1 MVAAQKLDAATM
13 VAEAETDAG
22 TDDWGEPSGYW
33 REGLDVLVDA
43 LESEARLSETGRMAM
58 GVRLGQYLRNRLAV
72 VDWRAG
78 HGDELD
84 VAIEGPLIITG
95 LPRTGTTALSNLLA
109 ADPATRSLRV
119 WESGSPVPPP
129 EAATQHDD
137 DRIAATQAGLDIFE
151 QMVPAM
157 KAMHHDTATSTA
169 ESIDLLG
176 MSFHTHHF
184 AGMADVASYDQ
195 WWLECDMVPAY
206 RFHREVL
213 EMLGSRCPP
222 RRWHLKNPPDLF
234 CLEAVAAVY
243 PEARF
248 VWTHRH
254 PADVLASVASLV
266 ATVQTLVTDDVDAH
280 GVGAHQLDLWATAVE
295 RGMGWRADHP
305 DRFVDVAMVDIV
317 SRPVE
322 AVAGIYD
329 AAGWELT
336 ADAEQAMATWAEAN
350 ALGRHGEH
358 RPDPAEFGLDP
369 ARITERFVEY
379 VDRFGLEET

>member
-1 MVAAQKLDAATM
+1 MMAAHKLDAATM
-13 VAEAETDAG
+13 VAEAEADAG

-33 REGLDVLVDA
+33 REGLEVLVDA

-184 AGMADVASYDQ
+184 AGMADVPSYDQ

-222 RRWHLKNPPDLF
+222 GRWHLKNPPDLF

-295 RGMGWRADHP
+295 RGMRWRADHP

-322 AVAGIYD
+322 AVAGIYE

-336 ADAEQAMATWAEAN
+336 ADAEQAMATWVEAN
-350 ALGRHGEH
+350 APGRHGEH
-358 RPDPAEFGLDP
+358 RPDPAEFGLDR